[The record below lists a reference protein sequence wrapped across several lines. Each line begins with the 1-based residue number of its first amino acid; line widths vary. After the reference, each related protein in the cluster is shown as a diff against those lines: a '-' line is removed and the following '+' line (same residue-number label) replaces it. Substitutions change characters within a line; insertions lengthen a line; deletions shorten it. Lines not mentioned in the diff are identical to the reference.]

1 MVKFIHSRNPKK
13 KNVKATTLTTFYII
27 FSILWFFISNYFIDE
42 RYIYGNS
49 QLLIKYFN
57 ISSFTLITALT
68 FYTAISKMENY
79 LHLSISRLKQSNENL
94 RSAKERLHIQL
105 KEINMKEE
113 ALRTSEERYRLA
125 SDGSKDGI
133 WDLDLIGEE
142 LYISRIFIELLGVK
156 KVNPKS
162 TFKCW
167 YLFIHKEERE
177 FVKKTLDSY
186 ISGKIDTLSVECRVR
201 KKHNE
206 YIWILLRGKGIW
218 NDGGIPVR
226 IAGSITDITE
236 RKLSEQKI
244 YNLAYYDN
252 ITGLPSR
259 TYLIEKLHSM
269 TEHSLEKDKNFV
281 VFFLD
286 LDNFKQVNDTLGH
299 DLGDL
304 MMKNLANHL
313 QEVFKD
319 SLCSRFGGDEF
330 IVIREFNSETDNI
343 SEISKNIVSS
353 FNKPWVINNHE
364 FYMSVSVGVSI
375 FPIHGTDPKDLI
387 KNADL
392 AMYTAKSLGKNTYA
406 IYNPLM
412 RSNLLDSLHWEKD
425 IIKGMEQ
432 DEFIVYYQPQIS
444 VDDETCI
451 GAEALVR
458 WNHKEKGF
466 IPPNEFIP
474 TAEESGLII
483 KLGEII
489 IEKAVKQLRYWSDN
503 FMNVVPISINL
514 SPLQFQQQ
522 NFIQFID
529 QILRKYNISPSM
541 ISFEITET
549 TALKDINQTIETI
562 RILNKMG
569 IKVALDDFG
578 TGYSSLTYLKQLPIS
593 HLKIDKSFIKDIHV
607 DLREASIV
615 LNIITL
621 AHDLSIKVIAEGVEN
636 IEQYVILKDFACDE
650 IQGFYFGRP
659 MDAESFVKYIKEEI
673 PNKGRIIE
681 QKH

>member
-1 MVKFIHSRNPKK
+1 MVKFLHNRNPKK

-27 FSILWFFISNYFIDE
+27 FSMLWFLISNHLMGE
-42 RYIYGNS
+42 NSLYGNS

-57 ISSFTLITALT
+57 TASFTLVTALT

-79 LHLSISRLKQSNENL
+79 LHLSINRLKLSNENL

-105 KEINMKEE
+105 EEINMKEE

-142 LYISRIFIELLGVK
+142 LYISRIFTELLGIK
-156 KVNPKS
+156 KVDPKS
-162 TFKCW
+162 NFKCW
-167 YLFIHKEERE
+167 YLFIHKEERA
-177 FVKKTLDSY
+177 FVRETLNNY
-186 ISGKIDTLSVECRVR
+186 LEGKIETLSVECRVR
-201 KKHNE
+201 KNPNE

-218 NDGGIPVR
+218 NETGIPVR

-259 TYLIEKLHSM
+259 TYLIESLHTL
-269 TEHSLEKDKNFV
+269 TEESFKKDRNFV
-281 VFFLD
+281 VFFID

-304 MMKNLANHL
+304 MMKNLAKHL
-313 QEVFKD
+313 QEVFDK

-343 SEISKNIVSS
+343 SEISKNIVKS

-364 FYMSVSVGVSI
+364 FYMSVSIGVSI
-375 FPIHGTDPKDLI
+375 FPIHGTEPTDLI

-406 IYNPLM
+406 IYNPMM

-444 VDDETCI
+444 VDNEACI

-458 WNHKEKGF
+458 WKHKEKGF

-489 IEKAVKQLRYWSDN
+489 IEKALKQLRYWSDN
-503 FMNVVPISINL
+503 FINVVPISINL

-529 QILRKYNISPSM
+529 QTLHKYNISPSM
-541 ISFEITET
+541 ISFEITES

-562 RILNKMG
+562 RILDKMG

-607 DLREASIV
+607 DVREASIV
-615 LNIITL
+615 LSIITL

-659 MDAESFVKYIKEEI
+659 MDPEGFVKYIMED
-673 PNKGRIIE
+673 NTSRGRVME
-681 QKH
+681 QKL

>member
-1 MVKFIHSRNPKK
+1 MVKFLHNRNHKRKK
-13 KNVKATTLTTFYII
+13 VKATTLTTFYII
-27 FSILWFFISNYFIDE
+27 FSTLWFYISNHLFGDTYL
-42 RYIYGNS
+42 YGT

-57 ISSFTLITALT
+57 IASFTFITAITLYIT
-68 FYTAISKMENY
+68 FSRMENY
-79 LHLSISRLKQSNENL
+79 LHLSISRLKLSNENL
-94 RSAKERLHIQL
+94 RKAKERLHIQL
-105 KEINMKEE
+105 EEINIKEE

-142 LYISRIFIELLGVK
+142 LYISRIFTELLGIK
-156 KVNPKS
+156 RVNPKS
-162 TFKCW
+162 SFKCW
-167 YLFIHKEERE
+167 NMFIHEEERE
-177 FVKKTLDSY
+177 FVKETLESY
-186 ISGKIDTLSVECRVR
+186 LTGKIDTLSVECRVR
-201 KKHNE
+201 KNHKE

-218 NDGGIPVR
+218 NDSGIPVR
-226 IAGSITDITE
+226 VAGSITDITE

-259 TYLIEKLHSM
+259 TYLIEELHTL
-269 TEHSLEKDKNFV
+269 TELSLEKDKNFV
-281 VFFLD
+281 VFFID

-304 MMKNLANHL
+304 MMKKLAIHL
-313 QEVFKD
+313 QEVIGD
-319 SLCSRFGGDEF
+319 SLCARFGGDEF
-330 IVIREFNSETDNI
+330 IVIREFNSEVDNI
-343 SEISKNIVSS
+343 SEISKNMVSS
-353 FNKPWVINNHE
+353 FNKPWAINNHE
-364 FYMSVSVGVSI
+364 FYVSVSIGVSI
-375 FPIHGTDPKDLI
+375 FPIHGTDPNDLI

-444 VDDETCI
+444 VDSETCI

-458 WNHKEKGF
+458 WKHKEKGF

-503 FMNVVPISINL
+503 SVNVVPISINL

-529 QILRKYNISPSM
+529 QILHKYNISPSM
-541 ISFEITET
+541 IGFEITES

-569 IKVALDDFG
+569 INVALDDFG

-615 LNIITL
+615 LSIITL

-659 MDAESFVKYIKEEI
+659 MDEESFVKYIKEEA
-673 PNKGRIIE
+673 PHSGRVIDK
-681 QKH
+681 KH